1 MTHSVQKLER
11 IMGINADH
19 VAERI
24 AELTPRETEIVNL
37 LADGI
42 LPRTIASDLGIS
54 PKTLDIHRANVQRKM
69 GVKSTVNIVRFVLLK
84 RLVDALSK
92 EVKRQARSN

>member
-1 MTHSVQKLER
+1 MPLSVKSFEKIFGLS
-11 IMGINADH
+11 ADL
-19 VAERI
+19 VAERLS
-24 AELTPRETEIVNL
+24 ELTPRETEIVDL

-42 LPRTIASDLGIS
+42 LPRAIAADLGIS
-54 PKTLDIHRANVQRKM
+54 PKTLDIHRANVQRKI
-69 GVKSTVNIVRFVLLK
+69 GVKSSVNIVRFVLLQ